1 MNIIFS
7 PEYSGNVYVKPSDGK
22 DVMMDTVVVNTIGLI
37 NMLELRLGLHY
48 EDIPGQERE
57 AHYYDAV
64 CKYMSAHPKNV
75 MAASFKVSGLSTA
88 KSMLAWRDE
97 LRSAEWDFDGE
108 DISERLAVLIGVEEY
123 FRKLDACDMAGRLHI
138 VTDQILFQKLDCKDM
153 VITMSLSKE
162 LLKPTIKRLVEVLE
176 SQGAKIELMAGASDS
191 NNNLSRVR
199 QLIASKQKGKIKL
212 DTTDESIIIWKFED
226 ERCACEYLSYNKMG
240 DVDVWVNADNKQMDN
255 WLMLTNRAMTGSV
268 TADCTPQLTQLFV
281 MGLGMFS
288 NPLNVNTL
296 IEWLNMPVHP
306 IDRFFRSALAD
317 TIVQEGGYRN
327 NDACKKKIEQFLD
340 GKFVYLDE
348 EQRALPEDE
357 QEMIRQKN
365 KKKREKQ
372 VSAFLPSITSSEII
386 KTEDVRQFVMEL
398 SSWSR
403 QRAHLM
409 SGEANNEQWVEQLMA
424 VSGMCDAFNIL
435 LGTINDSTID
445 YKTIDSWMSTI
456 FEKGSYTNAVAERG
470 CRIVVDSPAKI
481 ASVAGKT
488 IWIGVDGDAS
498 QTQECAFLYPSEK
511 KKLKDMKYMH
521 PWAEEDQNEYHEQI
535 MITPLRMTAE
545 QLILVVRE
553 RMGGENT
560 LKHPLIVRLEQ
571 QIDNIKDFVRF
582 PRIEGEGRHQV
593 EMVENGGVSAELQFD
608 HADKIKWPDHLSPTS
623 IGTLAEYPF
632 DYMMDRLLG
641 ITNDGKAQMADVKTT
656 KGNVAHAVIKELFA
670 PRENNRYSYPKDI
683 AERIKV
689 EYETVYNNI
698 LEAKGA
704 VLQLAENKLS
714 EKLLHEQLRSCLD
727 ILLKIL
733 EDNELK
739 VTGCESYVECQMNLG
754 LPKAIGEDG
763 NIKDRDMVGFIDMTL
778 EDRDSHPVV
787 FDFKWTSWARGYQD
801 KLMENRSVQLELY
814 RMMLGRKKKDEVKR
828 VAYFLMPE
836 GQLYSQE
843 AFVGKNC
850 HQLTPE
856 NHANIVEQLKRSA
869 QFRMEQIKGGVVET
883 NGEYDELQYVKDTKD
898 RDLFPLKESED
909 GKKEGN
915 FFSQYKLFNN

>member
-1 MNIIFS
+1 
-7 PEYSGNVYVKPSDGK
+7 
-22 DVMMDTVVVNTIGLI
+22 
-37 NMLELRLGLHY
+37 
-48 EDIPGQERE
+48 
-57 AHYYDAV
+57 
-64 CKYMSAHPKNV
+64 
-75 MAASFKVSGLSTA
+75 
-88 KSMLAWRDE
+88 
-97 LRSAEWDFDGE
+97 
-108 DISERLAVLIGVEEY
+108 
-123 FRKLDACDMAGRLHI
+123 
-138 VTDQILFQKLDCKDM
+138 
-153 VITMSLSKE
+153 
-162 LLKPTIKRLVEVLE
+162 
-176 SQGAKIELMAGASDS
+176 
-191 NNNLSRVR
+191 
-199 QLIASKQKGKIKL
+199 
-212 DTTDESIIIWKFED
+212 
-226 ERCACEYLSYNKMG
+226 
-240 DVDVWVNADNKQMDN
+240 
-255 WLMLTNRAMTGSV
+255 
-268 TADCTPQLTQLFV
+268 
-281 MGLGMFS
+281 
-288 NPLNVNTL
+288 
-296 IEWLNMPVHP
+296 
-306 IDRFFRSALAD
+306 
-317 TIVQEGGYRN
+317 
-327 NDACKKKIEQFLD
+327 
-340 GKFVYLDE
+340 
-348 EQRALPEDE
+348 
-357 QEMIRQKN
+357 
-365 KKKREKQ
+365 
-372 VSAFLPSITSSEII
+372 
-386 KTEDVRQFVMEL
+386 
-398 SSWSR
+398 
-403 QRAHLM
+403 
-409 SGEANNEQWVEQLMA
+409 
-424 VSGMCDAFNIL
+424 
-435 LGTINDSTID
+435 
-445 YKTIDSWMSTI
+445 
-456 FEKGSYTNAVAERG
+456 
-470 CRIVVDSPAKI
+470 
-481 ASVAGKT
+481 
-488 IWIGVDGDAS
+488 
-498 QTQECAFLYPSEK
+498 
-511 KKLKDMKYMH
+511 
-521 PWAEEDQNEYHEQI
+521 
-535 MITPLRMTAE
+535 
-545 QLILVVRE
+545 
-553 RMGGENT
+553 
-560 LKHPLIVRLEQ
+560 
-571 QIDNIKDFVRF
+571 
-582 PRIEGEGRHQV
+582 
-593 EMVENGGVSAELQFD
+593 
-608 HADKIKWPDHLSPTS
+608 
-623 IGTLAEYPF
+623 
-632 DYMMDRLLG
+632 MMDRLLG

-670 PRENNRYSYPKDI
+670 PRENNSYSYPKDI